1 MKLSKQVRLL
11 VAADGLSASGKT
23 TGAKLISRKYGLSF
37 LSSGLLYRYISFRL
51 LTKKNSANELSF
63 IKKQANKIT
72 AKKLN
77 DNKLFDP
84 RVTQFSAII
93 AKSKKIRK
101 LLRKYQKK
109 FAKHRLVCIE
119 GRDIGSII
127 CPNADIKF
135 FFKCSLKIRA
145 RRRWDEFRKK
155 NRKIS
160 LKEVKKAL
168 KQRDSLDIH
177 RKESPLK
184 QVKDSI
190 LIDTSKLNK
199 KQMLDKLSKV
209 VEKKLK
215 NKYGNFS

>member
-1 MKLSKQVRLL
+1 MKLSKRFRLL
-11 VAADGLSASGKT
+11 IAADGLSASGKT
-23 TGAKLISRKYGLSF
+23 TGAKLISRKYGLNF

-51 LTKKNSANELSF
+51 LAKKNVKNKLSF
-63 IKKQANKIT
+63 IKKEANKIT
-72 AKKLN
+72 AKKLC
-77 DNKLFDP
+77 DNRLFDP
-84 RVTQFSAII
+84 KVTQFSAII
-93 AKSKKIRK
+93 AKSKKIRRF
-101 LLRKYQKK
+101 LRKYQKK
-109 FAKHRLVCIE
+109 FARQKLVCIE
-119 GRDIGSII
+119 GRDIGSVI

-135 FFKCSLKIRA
+135 FFKCSLNIRSK
-145 RRRWDEFRKK
+145 RRWDEFRKK

-190 LIDTSKLNK
+190 LIDTSNLNK
-199 KQMLDKLSKV
+199 KQMLYKLSKV

-215 NKYGNFS
+215 KKYGNFS